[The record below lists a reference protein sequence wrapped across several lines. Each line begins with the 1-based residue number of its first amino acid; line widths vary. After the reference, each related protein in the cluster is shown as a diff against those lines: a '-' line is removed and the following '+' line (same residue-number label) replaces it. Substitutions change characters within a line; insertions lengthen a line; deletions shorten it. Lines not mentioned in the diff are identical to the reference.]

1 MQKKY
6 SCVGISSQQLLRT
19 GENVSGIG
27 KNWIIISE
35 KYLIKYDSNTTDEV
49 KNMPSDQVKFWNE
62 NIKLSSEGPK
72 REKYIIDTKK
82 HWNYSKDGRGTRIS
96 AGAYF
101 MPMNQE
107 FYMLSGR
114 NVHLRKYI

>member
-1 MQKKY
+1 MCWNKSATITKNGRK
-6 SCVGISSQQLLRT
+6 CFRHR
-19 GENVSGIG
+19 

-72 REKYIIDTKK
+72 REKYIIDT
-82 HWNYSKDGRGTRIS
+82 
-96 AGAYF
+96 
-101 MPMNQE
+101 
-107 FYMLSGR
+107 
-114 NVHLRKYI
+114 

>member
-1 MQKKY
+1 MKMEQARKNCIIKGLPVMNMKEKKVQKKY

-62 NIKLSSEGPK
+62 NIKLSSEGPE
-72 REKYIIDTKK
+72 REKYII
-82 HWNYSKDGRGTRIS
+82 
-96 AGAYF
+96 
-101 MPMNQE
+101 
-107 FYMLSGR
+107 
-114 NVHLRKYI
+114 

>member
-49 KNMPSDQVKFWNE
+49 KKYAFRSSKNFWNE
-62 NIKLSSEGPK
+62 
-72 REKYIIDTKK
+72 KY
-82 HWNYSKDGRGTRIS
+82 
-96 AGAYF
+96 
-101 MPMNQE
+101 
-107 FYMLSGR
+107 
-114 NVHLRKYI
+114 

>member
-1 MQKKY
+1 MFLFH
-6 SCVGISSQQLLRT
+6 LLSNS
-19 GENVSGIG
+19 NVSGIG

-62 NIKLSSEGPK
+62 NIKLSSEGPE

-101 MPMNQE
+101 
-107 FYMLSGR
+107 YK
-114 NVHLRKYI
+114 VHLLLLYIFL